1 MRTDTSS
8 SIEAGFGRIGHAVR
22 RLAGSVASLL
32 GRMRQARRR
41 RADTRAL
48 MMLDDRLLADLG
60 LKRATSRLPCTA
72 RCRSAQL
79 GRTGGRLRPSFCR
92 PSGPSLARPRRI
104 SAGPPE
110 RPSGHGRPRRRPEA
124 SRSAFSTRAF
134 PLPLTLRNN

>member
-48 MMLDDRLLADLG
+48 TMLDDRLLADLG
-60 LKRATSRLPCTA
+60 LKRGDVTA
-72 RCRSAQL
+72 AVYGEVPLRAARPDRRSAEAQLLPALRPQPRTPEKDL
-79 GRTGGRLRPSFCR
+79 GR
-92 PSGPSLARPRRI
+92 A
-104 SAGPPE
+104 A
-110 RPSGHGRPRRRPEA
+110 
-124 SRSAFSTRAF
+124 
-134 PLPLTLRNN
+134 